1 MSSNYKKSA
10 KDIAFDKERT
20 SFRKRIRELEREV
33 HNKELENRELRNV
46 ISQKETEITGKDDW
60 IRRLLEYMDLSKDD
74 LKRFIDNEK
83 AKADIRDR
91 FSTVDKM
98 FSKYFRF

>member
-10 KDIAFDKERT
+10 KDIAFYKERA
-20 SFRKRIRELEREV
+20 SFRKRSRELEREV
-33 HNKELENRELRNV
+33 RNKELENRELRNV

-60 IRRLLEYMDLSKDD
+60 IRKLLEYMDLSEED
-74 LKRFIDNEK
+74 LKKFIENEK
-83 AKADIRDR
+83 AKADIRDSFR
-91 FSTVDKM
+91 FVDKM

>member
-1 MSSNYKKSA
+1 MKDKKKSA

-20 SFRKRIRELEREV
+20 TFRKQIRELEREV
-33 HNKELENRELRNV
+33 SNKDLEIRKLKEV
-46 ISQKETEITGKDDW
+46 ISQKETEITRKDDW

-74 LKRFIDNEK
+74 LKRFIENEK

-91 FSTVDKM
+91 FSTVDKI